1 MKLGHVA
8 FEICKQTD
16 TLIAIRRIP
25 PRGEIIIVYEDKKII
40 CLDFITV
47 QRYANAV
54 GLYAMAPSLP
64 SVTSWC
70 YSQMAKHTCIIQT
83 TSHSSRESLVS

>member
-1 MKLGHVA
+1 MQADRHVDRNTSHPS
-8 FEICKQTD
+8 Q
-16 TLIAIRRIP
+16 RRNNN
-25 PRGEIIIVYEDKKII
+25 RLQRQKII